1 MLQVDP
7 GRLGV
12 DLGLRLTEVPLFL
25 VKQGGEALARDRKKV
40 KELLSPQLLVRHDVF
55 QKILQIFDP
64 LQKKTVLV

>member
-7 GRLGV
+7 GSLGIN
-12 DLGLRLTEVPLFL
+12 LGLRLTEVPLFL